1 MSGEALVFFFSRPV
15 LGGFGV
21 VPKVPGLGNNH
32 FVLVAYGFEL
42 GVEGREVA
50 SKLGVN
56 GCRVPGF
63 NEIGFE
69 ELLQRI
75 GQCQS
80 FFGGMD
86 RGMWSW
92 CFAKGKNKCKSEK
105 DY

>member
-15 LGGFGV
+15 LGRFGV
-21 VPKVPGLGNNH
+21 VPKVSGLGYNH

-50 SKLGVN
+50 SKLGVD
-56 GCRVPGF
+56 GCWVPGF

-75 GQCQS
+75 GQSQS

-92 CFAKGKNKCKSEK
+92 CFAKAENEDNGE
-105 DY
+105 